1 MSKEKSSRSVLLN
14 VFLAAA
20 FLIFF
25 SCPAGA
31 TPISLMDD
39 DDATFR
45 NAGRGS
51 IARWL
56 NQLIEDYNTE
66 NHQALPTDV
75 SSVFRVEPRTDAP
88 SGYPSFGSR
97 TLSID
102 IPANYNYLVLHWGGN
117 KGENYEA
124 YDLIGLS
131 GTMTFSN
138 PKYGLSWYEFF
149 GSPNT
154 TSAVPEPATLLLIGS
169 GLAGL
174 VIFRRQSQKAYPA
187 SHRD

>member
-1 MSKEKSSRSVLLN
+1 MSKEKSNRSVLLN

-39 DDATFR
+39 DDAAPW

-51 IARWL
+51 VAQWL
-56 NQLIEDYNTE
+56 NQLIKDYNAD

-75 SSVFRVEPRTDAP
+75 SSVFRVESSSDVP
-88 SGYPSFGSR
+88 SGFPSFGPR

-102 IPANYNYLVLHWGGN
+102 IPANYNYLVLHWGGK

-131 GTMTFSN
+131 GTITFSN

-149 GSPNT
+149 GAPN

-169 GLAGL
+169 GLAG
-174 VIFRRQSQKAYPA
+174 VVVFRRQFKKG
-187 SHRD
+187 